1 MRRFVSF
8 FLTVI
13 LAWPSLSPAVEGHG
27 AALPSFPG
35 AEGFGATTPGGR
47 GGRVIEVTT
56 LADDGPGSLRQAV
69 RQTGPRIIVFRVGGL
84 LQLHKDISVS
94 EPYLTI
100 AGQTAPG
107 GGLCLAGAG
116 LRIATH
122 DVIVR
127 HLRVR
132 VGDDPAGPDPENRD
146 GIGVA
151 NNKTAP
157 CRVIIDHCSVSWAID
172 ENMQLWYPCHDITI
186 QWCLIAES
194 LEKSLHPKGAH
205 GMGLLVGDHAR
216 RVSVH
221 HNLFAHN
228 MDRNPL
234 LKGDTVTEVI
244 NNVVYNWRNHGT
256 ALTDP
261 EGSGPQLAHLI
272 GNVYLPG
279 PQSAPRPGI
288 TLQASVKPGT
298 SVLLRGNIGPGRP
311 QDAGDEWAAAL
322 NRSDIRARLE
332 APVLA
337 GERVR
342 IDKPSEMRDL
352 LLTAAGATRPER
364 DAVDARIVQ
373 TIRDGA
379 GRLINSPGDVGGWPA
394 YRNATPPTDSDHDG
408 MPDDWELARGLNPR
422 DPADGPRCGPEG
434 YTWIEVYLAELA
446 R

>member
-1 MRRFVSF
+1 M
-8 FLTVI
+8 
-13 LAWPSLSPAVEGHG
+13 
-27 AALPSFPG
+27 
-35 AEGFGATTPGGR
+35 
-47 GGRVIEVTT
+47 
-56 LADDGPGSLRQAV
+56 
-69 RQTGPRIIVFRVGGL
+69 
-84 LQLHKDISVS
+84 
-94 EPYLTI
+94 
-100 AGQTAPG
+100 
-107 GGLCLAGAG
+107 
-116 LRIATH
+116 
-122 DVIVR
+122 R

-157 CRVIIDHCSVSWAID
+157 YRVIIDHCSVSWAID

-234 LKGDTVTEVI
+234 LKGDTVSEVI

-261 EGSGPQLAHLI
+261 EGSGPQLADII
-272 GNVYLPG
+272 GNLYLPG

-288 TLQASVKPGT
+288 TLQDSIKPGT
-298 SVLLRGNIGPGRP
+298 RVHAPGNGGPGTQP
-311 QDAGDEWAAAL
+311 AGRAISHAL
-322 NRSDIRARLE
+322 LDRSTASTLSLDRVVPGDRVQLE
-332 APVLA
+332 TIDGPRDRVLA
-337 GERVR
+337 
-342 IDKPSEMRDL
+342 S
-352 LLTAAGATRPER
+352 AGATHPGR
-364 DAVDARIVQ
+364 DGVDARIVQ
-373 TIRDGA
+373 AVRDGA
-379 GRLINSPGDVGGWPA
+379 GRLINSQREVGGWPA
-394 YRNATPPTDSDHDG
+394 YRSATPPADSDQDG
-408 MPDDWELARGLNPR
+408 MPDDWELARGLGPR
-422 DPADGPRCGPEG
+422 DPADGPRAGPDG

-446 R
+446 HRAGAGSAGP